1 MRQPNHG
8 PSTKVSTHGAARR
21 IGTLGLNFILSGGL
35 LPAPSDNAGVERADG
50 VALEVDRI
58 GAGRDE
64 DPAADVEAEVEFMP
78 EVEGL
83 TSCGVEATGFLG
95 GMVGCLLA
103 GFEKS
108 RV

>member
-1 MRQPNHG
+1 MN
-8 PSTKVSTHGAARR
+8 KNVTHGAARR

-64 DPAADVEAEVEFMP
+64 DPVADVEAEVEFVP

-83 TSCGVEATGFLG
+83 TSCEVEAMGFLG
-95 GMVGCLLA
+95 GMMGCLLA
-103 GFEKS
+103 GSVKS
-108 RV
+108 RVQIAVYQ